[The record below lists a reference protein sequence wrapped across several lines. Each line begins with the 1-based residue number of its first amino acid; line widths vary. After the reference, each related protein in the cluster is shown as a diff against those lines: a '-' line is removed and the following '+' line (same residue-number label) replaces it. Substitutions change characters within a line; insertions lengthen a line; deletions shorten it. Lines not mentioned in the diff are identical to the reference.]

1 MNECLKIVNLSILFI
16 LLTLYI
22 CLIIS
27 EIIYLIDKKQVK
39 NIIYYILII
48 DIVITSISI
57 FITLL
62 LGFLSLY
69 FSSKDKLL
77 IFLIITFI
85 FLLTKILSSIIIYLK
100 EDINFEYSIIN
111 IIFCI
116 IISEIVLLILSF
128 ILCLIQRNQLIKE
141 IKESPLNYVDEYMT
155 EDIYKIILS
164 RSLNPENKELKND
177 LIKQLELRK
186 TESSRF
192 SSINSMKS
200 SVNSKEW
207 LFFY

>member
-1 MNECLKIVNLSILFI
+1 MNECLKIVNLIILFI

-27 EIIYLIDKKQVK
+27 EIIYLIDKKEVK
-39 NIIYYILII
+39 NIIYYILLI
-48 DIVITSISI
+48 DIIITSISI

-116 IISEIVLLILSF
+116 IISEIFLLILSF

-200 SVNSKEW
+200 SVNSKE
-207 LFFY
+207 

>member
-1 MNECLKIVNLSILFI
+1 MNECLKIVNLIILFI

-27 EIIYLIDKKQVK
+27 EIIYLIDKKEVK
-39 NIIYYILII
+39 NIIYYILLI
-48 DIVITSISI
+48 DIIITSISI

-116 IISEIVLLILSF
+116 IISEIFLLILSF

-141 IKESPLNYVDEYMT
+141 IKESPLNYVDENMT

-164 RSLNPENKELKND
+164 QSLNPENKELKKD
-177 LIKQLELRK
+177 FIKQLELRK
-186 TESSRF
+186 NEGSRYSSL
-192 SSINSMKS
+192 NSLKS
-200 SVNSKEW
+200 SVNSKE
-207 LFFY
+207 

>member
-200 SVNSKEW
+200 SVNSKE
-207 LFFY
+207 

>member
-27 EIIYLIDKKQVK
+27 EIIYLIDKKEVK
-39 NIIYYILII
+39 NIIYCILLI
-48 DIVITSISI
+48 DIIITSISI

-200 SVNSKEW
+200 SVNSKE
-207 LFFY
+207 

>member
-1 MNECLKIVNLSILFI
+1 ME
-16 LLTLYI
+16 
-22 CLIIS
+22 
-27 EIIYLIDKKQVK
+27 
-39 NIIYYILII
+39 
-48 DIVITSISI
+48 
-57 FITLL
+57 
-62 LGFLSLY
+62 
-69 FSSKDKLL
+69 
-77 IFLIITFI
+77 I
-85 FLLTKILSSIIIYLK
+85 FLLT
-100 EDINFEYSIIN
+100 
-111 IIFCI
+111 
-116 IISEIVLLILSF
+116 LSF

-200 SVNSKEW
+200 SVNSKE
-207 LFFY
+207 